1 MELIGKVLMLVGVA
15 IGAWVAYKVLH
26 DYLAERR
33 KGTNNEPEAPYKIE
47 FENPTVDV
55 AIPDSTNCHL
65 TPTARDAIKW
75 TFANAPELKPKRKY
89 TKRKYT
95 KRVLITRAEAKIAK
109 KLGLTLEQYAR
120 ERLNLERP
128 DTKRKYTKRSEY
140 WTSDKPAKRMQKARK
155 AKRKSK

>member
-55 AIPDSTNCHL
+55 AIPDNPAHE
-65 TPTARDAIKW
+65 AIKW
-75 TFANAPELKPKRKY
+75 TFANAPEPKPKRKY

-120 ERLNLERP
+120 ERLNLKRL

>member
-55 AIPDSTNCHL
+55 AIPDNPAHE
-65 TPTARDAIKW
+65 AIKW
-75 TFANAPELKPKRKY
+75 TFANAPKPKR
-89 TKRKYT
+89 
-95 KRVLITRAEAKIAK
+95 
-109 KLGLTLEQYAR
+109 
-120 ERLNLERP
+120 P
-128 DTKRKYTKRSEY
+128 YTKRSKY
-140 WTSDKPAKRMQKARK
+140 WTTNKPAKRMQKARK
-155 AKRKSK
+155 ARKAKRKSK